1 MKEDDDDASTEE
13 KAVYRVYDGSGSPH
27 NESLASTEAGST
39 FDDAMVSIYLGNN
52 SVEDGLQIIE
62 DFYKENVWNK

>member
-1 MKEDDDDASTEE
+1 MDIFA
-13 KAVYRVYDGSGSPH
+13 KATGTFGFY